1 MNRILSFLF
10 NLNIN
15 IRKSYK
21 RNESLFSVLYEDRE
35 SQMLEDEMGEYYF
48 VTYNDYDRLR
58 ILMINVLFLIIKDIK
73 MKRRKYKKK
82 NKKFNGRNK

>member
-1 MNRILSFLF
+1 MFYLIIIKLIYRMNRILSFLF

-21 RNESLFSVLYEDRE
+21 RNESLFSVLFEDRE
-35 SQMLEDEMGEYYF
+35 DETEEYYF

-82 NKKFNGRNK
+82 

>member
-21 RNESLFSVLYEDRE
+21 RNESL
-35 SQMLEDEMGEYYF
+35 
-48 VTYNDYDRLR
+48 
-58 ILMINVLFLIIKDIK
+58 LMFY
-73 MKRRKYKKK
+73 MKIEKVKC
-82 NKKFNGRNK
+82 

>member
-82 NKKFNGRNK
+82 

>member
-1 MNRILSFLF
+1 MFYLIIIKPIYRMKRILSFLF

-21 RNESLFSVLYEDRE
+21 RNESLFSVLFEDRE
-35 SQMLEDEMGEYYF
+35 DETGEYYF

-82 NKKFNGRNK
+82 